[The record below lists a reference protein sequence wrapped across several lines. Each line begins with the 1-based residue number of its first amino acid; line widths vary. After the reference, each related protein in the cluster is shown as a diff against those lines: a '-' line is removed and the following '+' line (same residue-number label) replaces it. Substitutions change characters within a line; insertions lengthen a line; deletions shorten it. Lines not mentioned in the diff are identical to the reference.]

1 MPELLKYNEQE
12 LVAMLKERTQGA
24 FNYLYDNYSA
34 SLYTVI
40 VSVIQNKELANDV
53 LQEVFIKIWRQIDQY
68 NADKGRLF
76 TWMINISRNASID
89 TLRSKSYNSQK
100 QNRELTESVYNAA
113 GSVNIETDRIGLRKV
128 ITALKEDQKVLIE
141 LAYFQGYTQDEIA
154 KLLNMPL
161 GTVKTRLRS
170 ALINLRAILKK

>member
-1 MPELLKYNEQE
+1 MPELLKYNEAE
-12 LVAMLKERTQGA
+12 LVTMLKQRTQAA

-40 VSVIQNKELANDV
+40 LSILQDKELASDI
-53 LQEVFIKIWRQIDQY
+53 LQEVFIKIWKQIEQY
-68 NADKGRLF
+68 NSDKGRLF

-89 TLRSKSYNSQK
+89 TLRSKSYHSQK
-100 QNRELTESVYNAA
+100 QNRELTENVYGSA
-113 GSVNIETDRIGLRKV
+113 GSVNIETDKIGLRKL
-128 ITALKEDQKVLIE
+128 IMNLKQEQKVLIE
-141 LAYFQGYTQDEIA
+141 LAYFQGYTQDEIS

-170 ALINLRAILKK
+170 ALINLREVLKK

>member
-1 MPELLKYNEQE
+1 MPELLKYNEAE
-12 LVAMLKERTQGA
+12 LVDMLKQRTQTA

-40 VSVIQNKELANDV
+40 VSILQDRELANDV
-53 LQEVFIKIWRQIDQY
+53 LQEVFIKIWRQIEQY

-100 QNRELTESVYNAA
+100 QNRELTENVYSAA
-113 GSVNIETDRIGLRKV
+113 GSVNIETDKIGLRKV
-128 ITALKEDQKVLIE
+128 IMGLKEEHKVLIE
-141 LAYFQGYTQDEIA
+141 LAYFQGYTQDEIS
-154 KLLNMPL
+154 KLLSMPL

-170 ALINLRAILKK
+170 ALIYLRELLKK